1 MFERPKFQ
9 RRILF
14 LLLSFILLFI
24 SVGMTRGNE
33 GEIKGPQGWL
43 KNGFV
48 FIQGFFYT
56 SSYGFLSLFSTE
68 SKEYITSPEE
78 KAEKEQLEVKVKQ
91 LEKENEQLKQLIGY
105 QSEQPIQYI
114 SARVTYRSPNRWNN
128 RVVIN
133 RGTKDGV
140 YPRMPI
146 ITSQGLIGRVQA
158 VTDHMADIQLL
169 TDAGNGPR
177 NPGIAAVILEDQQET
192 LGIIENYDVET
203 NCLIMN
209 KIPASARPK
218 KGQLVVTS
226 RLSDVYTGD
235 LLIGT
240 VERIEIGET
249 GVDQKVYVKPAARFE
264 RLDYV
269 LVVNDPTKIQLSQHQ
284 NKTKVQTGG
293 ERR

>member
-14 LLLSFILLFI
+14 LLLSVILLFI
-24 SVGMTRGNE
+24 SVGMTKGNQ
-33 GEIKGPQGWL
+33 GEMKGPEGWL

-56 SSYGFLSLFSTE
+56 STYDFLSLFSTE
-68 SKEYITSPEE
+68 SKEFAMSLEQ
-78 KAEKEQLEVKVKQ
+78 KAERDQLEVKVNK
-91 LEKENEQLKQLIGY
+91 LEQENEQLKRLIGY
-105 QSEQPIQYI
+105 QEEKSIQYI
-114 SARVTYRSPNRWNN
+114 SARVAYRSPNRWNN

-133 RGTKDGV
+133 RGAKDGV
-140 YPRMPI
+140 LPRMPI

-169 TDAGNGPR
+169 TDAGNGAS
-177 NPGIAAVILEDQQET
+177 NPGIAAVIQKDKQET
-192 LGIIENYDVET
+192 LGIIEGFHAESNS
-203 NCLIMN
+203 LIMN
-209 KIPASARPK
+209 KIPASARPE

-226 RLSDVYTGD
+226 GLSDVYTGD

-240 VERIEIGET
+240 VERVEIGET
-249 GVDQKVYVKPAARFE
+249 GVDQKVFVKPAAHFE

-269 LVVNDPTKIQLSQHQ
+269 LVVNDPTKLQLSQHQ
-284 NKTKVQTGG
+284 KQTKVQTGG
-293 ERR
+293 EKR

>member
-14 LLLSFILLFI
+14 LLLSVILLFI
-24 SVGMTRGNE
+24 SVGMTKGNE
-33 GEIKGPQGWL
+33 GEIKGPTGWL

-48 FIQGFFYT
+48 LIQGFFYT
-56 SSYGFLSLFSTE
+56 SSYDFLSLFSTKTKDSSISSE
-68 SKEYITSPEE
+68 Q
-78 KAEKEQLEVKVKQ
+78 KAERDQLEVKVKQ
-91 LEKENEQLKQLIGY
+91 LQRENEQLKQLIHY
-105 QSEQPIQYI
+105 QADKPVQYI
-114 SARVTYRSPNRWNN
+114 SARVAYRSPNRWNN

-133 RGTKDGV
+133 RGAKDGV

-146 ITSQGLIGRVQA
+146 VTSQGLIGRVQA

-169 TDAGNGPR
+169 TDAGNGTR
-177 NPGIAAVILEDQQET
+177 NPGIAAVIQEDKRET
-192 LGIIENYDVET
+192 LGIIEGYDADT
-203 NCLIMN
+203 NCLVMN

-235 LLIGT
+235 LLIGA

-264 RLDYV
+264 QLDYV
-269 LVVNDPTKIQLSQHQ
+269 LVVNDPTKLQLRQHQ
-284 NKTKVQTGG
+284 EKTKIQTGG